1 MAMYPFI
8 LKEVE
13 QYAES
18 HTGPVSPIFL
28 ELERETIEETDRA
41 NMLTGRVVG
50 IFLKMLVQVS
60 GAKKVVEIGTFTGY
74 SALMMASGLPEGGE
88 LVTCEVSVEYAR
100 IARKYFDR
108 SPHGKKIDVQVAP
121 ALETVKKIPDGSV
134 DFVFIDADKR
144 SYHLYYEESLRL
156 LRQGGLIAV
165 DNVLWYG
172 SVLSPHD
179 EDSRAITSFNE
190 MVLKDERVENVI
202 LTVRDGLSL
211 IRKV

>member
-8 LKEVE
+8 IKEVE

-28 ELERETIEETDRA
+28 ELERETIEDTDRA

-144 SYHLYYEESLRL
+144 SYHLYYEESLRI

>member
-190 MVLKDERVENVI
+190 MILKDERVENVI

>member
-1 MAMYPFI
+1 MYPFI
-8 LKEVE
+8 IKEVE

-28 ELERETIEETDRA
+28 ELERETIEDTDRA

-144 SYHLYYEESLRL
+144 SYHLYYEESLRI

>member
-1 MAMYPFI
+1 MYPFI

-18 HTGPVSPIFL
+18 HTGPVSSIFL
-28 ELERETIEETDRA
+28 ELERETIEDTDRA

-50 IFLKMLVQVS
+50 LFLKMLVQVS

-74 SALMMASGLPEGGE
+74 SALPEGGE

-108 SPHGKKIDVQVAP
+108 SPHGKKINIQVAP

-134 DFVFIDADKR
+134 DFVFIDADKG
-144 SYHLYYEESLRL
+144 SYHRYYEESLRI

-172 SVLSPHD
+172 SVLSPRD
-179 EDSRAITSFNE
+179 EDSRAITSFNA

>member
-1 MAMYPFI
+1 MALYPFI

-28 ELERETIEETDRA
+28 QLERETIEETDRA

-50 IFLKMLVQVS
+50 MFLKMLVQVS
-60 GAKKVVEIGTFTGY
+60 RAKKVIEIGTFTGY
-74 SALMMASGLPEGGE
+74 SALMMASGLPETGE

-108 SPHGKKIDVQVAP
+108 SPHGKKIDVQLAP

-144 SYHLYYEESLRL
+144 SYHRYYEESLRI

-172 SVLSPHD
+172 SVLSPCD

-190 MVLKDERVENVI
+190 MVLKDERVESVI